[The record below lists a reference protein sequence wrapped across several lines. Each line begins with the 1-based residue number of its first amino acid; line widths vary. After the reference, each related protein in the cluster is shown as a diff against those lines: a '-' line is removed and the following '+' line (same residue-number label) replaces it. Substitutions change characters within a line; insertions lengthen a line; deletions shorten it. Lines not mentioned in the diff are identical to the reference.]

1 MAGMMSGL
9 ASAGEVDAADP
20 VDIGSWTSDM
30 SGHVGRVTRSATGL
44 ALPGDLAEI
53 AHLRQFMELFT
64 SFGDRFFD
72 PALWTGL
79 VGNDDEERD
88 RMSERLAAAT
98 KLLRFADTEAQF
110 IHHQRGALRR
120 VAMEFREFERRH
132 NLMLAYP
139 DYPTARITPDANAVF
154 FSGSGAVEDLV
165 LHACG
170 ILGMDLTPAQ
180 QAGTRTEGRW
190 QQLRAS
196 GVAVFDHTAYDP
208 GVMASMDATADPAA
222 ADSRLLEQAG
232 AVASVAFETGWAHA
246 LGSAVLVV
254 TTKGTPAP
262 FDIDVETVALG
273 ADGRD
278 ADRVLAG
285 LQAAIYGL
293 QRGATHGGVDEVLRH
308 ARSRYA
314 ASPDETVRAM
324 LDRVSGSQAATAVR
338 RTLGALVDRL
348 PGQKPLLLVPAF
360 PGVHQPDGP
369 GHVFH
374 ATGFRDWARP
384 CQDETRRACERA
396 GIEYRIGFESL
407 DPQILR
413 SVWSDICSAAFVV
426 ADITHLNPNAVL
438 ELGIAAAVGRPTLI
452 LTRNRNVHACFPPVE
467 KVRVHHYD
475 PDRGT
480 AQLSALLDTFL
491 GGENPTHLAG

>member
-154 FSGSGAVEDLV
+154 FSGSGAV
-165 LHACG
+165 G
-170 ILGMDLTPAQ
+170 
-180 QAGTRTEGRW
+180 
-190 QQLRAS
+190 
-196 GVAVFDHTAYDP
+196 
-208 GVMASMDATADPAA
+208 
-222 ADSRLLEQAG
+222 
-232 AVASVAFETGWAHA
+232 
-246 LGSAVLVV
+246 
-254 TTKGTPAP
+254 
-262 FDIDVETVALG
+262 
-273 ADGRD
+273 
-278 ADRVLAG
+278 
-285 LQAAIYGL
+285 
-293 QRGATHGGVDEVLRH
+293 
-308 ARSRYA
+308 
-314 ASPDETVRAM
+314 
-324 LDRVSGSQAATAVR
+324 
-338 RTLGALVDRL
+338 
-348 PGQKPLLLVPAF
+348 
-360 PGVHQPDGP
+360 
-369 GHVFH
+369 
-374 ATGFRDWARP
+374 
-384 CQDETRRACERA
+384 
-396 GIEYRIGFESL
+396 
-407 DPQILR
+407 
-413 SVWSDICSAAFVV
+413 
-426 ADITHLNPNAVL
+426 
-438 ELGIAAAVGRPTLI
+438 
-452 LTRNRNVHACFPPVE
+452 
-467 KVRVHHYD
+467 
-475 PDRGT
+475 
-480 AQLSALLDTFL
+480 
-491 GGENPTHLAG
+491 